1 MYDDW
6 RFTGTGAVTWQKPVM
21 QYANDHDIIT
31 SISSFGPNTVAYRR
45 DVFSYVLR
53 SFENC
58 ENNYND
64 DSNDTNG
71 DNFYIT
77 TDDSSPSTD
86 SWVDFTIRARDGSST
101 DTSYRGSVEFDVYYR
116 SSNSSSW
123 IKTTS
128 SSYYEIDN
136 DYEDGYTFT
145 SSNRGQKTLSNFIR
159 FKKDDYSYKVVVTD
173 EDDSDIEGYK
183 IFTVGSNN

>member
-45 DVFSYVLR
+45 DVFSYVQK

-58 ENNYND
+58 ENNYNN
-64 DSNDTNG
+64 DSNNTG

-101 DTSYRGSVEFDVYYR
+101 PHGLRPHHLPIMR
-116 SSNSSSW
+116 
-123 IKTTS
+123 
-128 SSYYEIDN
+128 
-136 DYEDGYTFT
+136 
-145 SSNRGQKTLSNFIR
+145 
-159 FKKDDYSYKVVVTD
+159 
-173 EDDSDIEGYK
+173 
-183 IFTVGSNN
+183 